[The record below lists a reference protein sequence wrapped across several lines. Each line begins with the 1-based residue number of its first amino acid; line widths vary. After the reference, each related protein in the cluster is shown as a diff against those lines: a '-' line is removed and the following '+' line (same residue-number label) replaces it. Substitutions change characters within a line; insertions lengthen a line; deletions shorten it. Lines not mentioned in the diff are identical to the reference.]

1 MDAQRI
7 EKIRDG
13 LNCLRKHKRRT
24 VVMPATLYVGAYE
37 FRSMLYDIS
46 LGGVRMKLDL
56 PLARGAEV
64 KIRIKDKS
72 KLDVEKLQEILQC
85 MLDDI
90 EINRALDI
98 QKTRVEILY
107 QLYTLFSC
115 LSNLIKLHI

>member
-72 KLDVEKLQEILQC
+72 KLDGAVVWHATGFLGLKF
-85 MLDDI
+85 LDDADQI
-90 EINRALDI
+90 RGVLGELVAGLD
-98 QKTRVEILY
+98 
-107 QLYTLFSC
+107 
-115 LSNLIKLHI
+115 

>member
-1 MDAQRI
+1 MR
-7 EKIRDG
+7 
-13 LNCLRKHKRRT
+13 
-24 VVMPATLYVGAYE
+24 
-37 FRSMLYDIS
+37 
-46 LGGVRMKLDL
+46 
-56 PLARGAEV
+56 
-64 KIRIKDKS
+64 DKS

-98 QKTRVEILY
+98 QKTRDEIRY